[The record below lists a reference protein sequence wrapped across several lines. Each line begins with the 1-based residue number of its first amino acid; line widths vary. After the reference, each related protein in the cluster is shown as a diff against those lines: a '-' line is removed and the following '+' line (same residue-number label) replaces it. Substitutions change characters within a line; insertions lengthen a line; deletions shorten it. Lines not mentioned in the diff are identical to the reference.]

1 MGKGFGIPALKGT
14 FKAYDADLATKQFH
28 ILKMAGVGIV
38 DFSTA
43 ATALSIGVQQNKP
56 EAAGWPVEVVLAGET
71 KLKAG
76 GSISAGQ
83 FLVPNS
89 DGEAVAVTLGTTT
102 TNVAVGRA
110 LEDAD
115 DHDIFRALVCPQFIQ
130 V

>member
-28 ILKMAGVGIV
+28 IVKMSGIGIV
-38 DFSTA
+38 DFATA
-43 ATALSIGVQQNKP
+43 ATDLSIGVQQNKP
-56 EAAGWPVEVVLAGET
+56 EAAGWPTEVILAGET

-76 GSISAGQ
+76 GSITAGQ
-83 FLVPNS
+83 FIVPNS
-89 DGEAVAVTLGTTT
+89 AGEAVAITLGTTT

-110 LEDAD
+110 LEDAS
-115 DHDIFRALVCPQFIQ
+115 DHDIFRALVLPQFVQ